1 MTPPSKSTSNRSAA
15 PIFRA
20 FQDTLQ
26 TLAASDAS
34 VLMTGEIGVG
44 KSRAAR
50 LLHAGSGRADGSLVE
65 VSLAA
70 IAPSLVESELFGH
83 VQGAFTDAKGARR
96 GCFMRADG
104 GTLVLED
111 IDALP
116 LATQVK
122 LLRVLQERVVEPLG
136 AEVPEP
142 VDVRLVVTTSANLER
157 EVAEG
162 RFREDLFYR
171 LAVVPLEVPPLRM
184 RKADLPALTA
194 ELMEAV
200 SERSGVEPRPL
211 TEDAA
216 ERLAAHP
223 WPGNVRELENALE
236 RALVL
241 AAGRPEEEAALG
253 ADDFDFLD
261 EGLEGAADWL
271 AREALARG
279 LELGELEAAMLEAA
293 LAETRGN
300 ISAAARVLGITRRAL
315 EYRIEAKRKAEQA
328 GAEA

>member
-1 MTPPSKSTSNRSAA
+1 
-15 PIFRA
+15 
-20 FQDTLQ
+20 
-26 TLAASDAS
+26 
-34 VLMTGEIGVG
+34 MTGEIGVG

-50 LLHAGSGRADGSLVE
+50 LLHAGSERSKGPLIE

-96 GCFMRADG
+96 GCFMRAHG

-111 IDALP
+111 VDALP
-116 LATQVK
+116 LETQVK

-136 AEVPEP
+136 AEAPET

-184 RKADLPALTA
+184 RKADLPTLTN

-200 SERSGVEPRPL
+200 AERTGVAPRPL
-211 TEDAA
+211 TEAAA
-216 ERLAAHP
+216 EGLAEHP

-241 AAGRPEEEAALG
+241 AAGRADEDAPLEAV
-253 ADDFDFLD
+253 DFDFLG

-300 ISAAARVLGITRRAL
+300 ISAAARALGITRRAL
-315 EYRIEAKRKAEQA
+315 EYRIEAKRKADQEEA
-328 GAEA
+328 GA